1 VTIVVS
7 GQKYFEKTFYPQANI
22 YISAGQ

>member
-7 GQKYFEKTFYPQANI
+7 GQKYFEKTFYPQPNI
-22 YISAGQ
+22 YICAGQ